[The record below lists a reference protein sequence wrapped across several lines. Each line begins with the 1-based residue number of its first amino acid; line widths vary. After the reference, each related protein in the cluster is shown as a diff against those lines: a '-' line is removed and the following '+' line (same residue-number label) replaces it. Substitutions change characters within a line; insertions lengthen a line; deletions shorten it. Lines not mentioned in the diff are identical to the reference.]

1 MKKFLLLVALL
12 VTTVCLSACDCGGN
26 RVKHT
31 TYDCEEFLI
40 SQGTQGLNMREN
52 YKQLQL
58 IFYSNGHF
66 KWVGVT
72 TDGKDEIYEGTYRND
87 YVTEKNEKGES
98 VNVGYRL
105 TLYYDNKPDEFQGI
119 FGYPKYDLTLDG
131 STLTRLQHQVG
142 GSTNRIIRQTFVKS
156 K

>member
-1 MKKFLLLVALL
+1 MENNFVN
-12 VTTVCLSACDCGGN
+12 TLSSIYSQEL
-26 RVKHT
+26 T
-31 TYDCEEFLI
+31 I
-40 SQGTQGLNMREN
+40 SGKNI
-52 YKQLQL
+52 KQNERNTLKASIMEAFSAHL
-58 IFYSNGHF
+58 GELFSGSDVLE
-66 KWVGVT
+66 VGVT